1 MVPSFKTVTTLT
13 DMAKLFCFNLCIWFR
28 VKINTFFQ
36 LISTY
41 IRIVIALRVRGH
53 FQRCENFRID
63 EEIVL
68 ISRRVFYHPPCCNI
82 PNNPP
87 PYRLRTFKQL
97 LKSLIHKINALFV
110 VMGSSWNFPA
120 RASSSYESSE
130 SSRAGALQFSSWN
143 RADNTDNM
151 HVKK

>member
-1 MVPSFKTVTTLT
+1 MH
-13 DMAKLFCFNLCIWFR
+13 
-28 VKINTFFQ
+28 
-36 LISTY
+36 LISCQNQHFLPINQY
-41 IRIVIALRVRGH
+41 ILTLVRIVIALRVRGH

-130 SSRAGALQFSSWN
+130 PSRAELGHFN
-143 RADNTDNM
+143 FRAETELTIHTICMSKNSKFFPHAKN
-151 HVKK
+151 